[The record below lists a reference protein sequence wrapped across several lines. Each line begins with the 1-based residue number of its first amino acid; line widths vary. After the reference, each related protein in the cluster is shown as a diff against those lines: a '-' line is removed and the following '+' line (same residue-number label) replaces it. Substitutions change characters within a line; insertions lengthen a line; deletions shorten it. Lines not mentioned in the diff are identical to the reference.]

1 MTMTANKFNDVTFN
15 QDDSCF
21 SVASD
26 DGFKICNTFPLQVKL
41 VQQFVDYNDKAKG
54 IGKTRMLNRSNYIA
68 LVGGGK
74 EPRYPLNRL
83 IIWDDLVGK
92 ESIKLNFMSA
102 VREVYISRCFI
113 VVILDTKICLYSFGK
128 TPKRLM
134 NDIDIPN
141 GSFVDY
147 KSTNSHDDNSSNGI
161 LCYESNKYRGQIH
174 VMNLDKISKNDKQ
187 DHILPTMIIKAHK
200 SEIQMIKLNHQGTM
214 VATCSKKG
222 TLIRVM
228 NVQNGT
234 LINEFRRGIE
244 NAEIYDMEFS
254 PRGSKLAVISNKQT
268 LHIFELFN
276 EKISSNGKNQN
287 NNGKSNE
294 PIESENVYNKRLQNL
309 NSMVPKKW
317 SIQYLD
323 SVWSMCSIHLKNPL
337 LKSSQGIH
345 ANHNGYDSQ
354 FEKDRCK
361 IGWCHSSN
369 VDDSNG
375 RSHGQE
381 DDEIDNSEDSLV
393 LIWKSSGIWEKYVI
407 LEKSVPIGKNGS
419 SNGTSEGNV
428 KYFSVGESLGQSGR
442 HRDTMQTHKRR
453 WEIVRESWREL

>member
-1 MTMTANKFNDVTFN
+1 MIMTISKFNDVTFN

-21 SVASD
+21 SVATD
-26 DGFKICNTFPLQVKL
+26 DGFKIFNTFPLQIKL
-41 VQQFVDYNDKAKG
+41 IQHFEDYDDKAKG

-102 VREVYISRCFI
+102 VRQVYISRCFI
-113 VVILDTKICLYSFGK
+113 VVILDSKISLYSFGK

-134 NDIDIPN
+134 DDIDIPS

-174 VMNLDKISKNDKQ
+174 VMNLDKIRKNDKQ
-187 DHILPTMIIKAHK
+187 DRILPTMIIKAHK
-200 SEIQMIKLNHQGTM
+200 SDIQMIKLNHQGTM
-214 VATCSKKG
+214 LATCSKKG

-268 LHIFELFN
+268 LHVFELFN
-276 EKISSNGKNQN
+276 EKIFSNKRRNS
-287 NNGKSNE
+287 NGKSNVS
-294 PIESENVYNKRLQNL
+294 IESENVYNKRLQNL
-309 NSMVPKKW
+309 NSMIPKKW

-337 LKSSQGIH
+337 LNNSQTSSV
-345 ANHNGYDSQ
+345 NHNGYDRQ
-354 FEKDRCK
+354 FEQDRCK
-361 IGWCHSSN
+361 IGWCHATDAN
-369 VDDSNG
+369 DDNRGSDRDNN
-375 RSHGQE
+375 E
-381 DDEIDNSEDSLV
+381 VDNSEDSLV
-393 LIWKSSGIWEKYVI
+393 LIWKNSGIWEKYVI
-407 LEKSVPIGKNGS
+407 LEKAVSIGRS
-419 SNGTSEGNV
+419 GNERNPDGDV
-428 KYFSVGESLGQSGR
+428 KYFSVGESLGQHGTN
-442 HRDTMQTHKRR
+442 RDNTKTHKRR